1 METSFT
7 NDNDSI
13 DRLQLDL
20 WAEQLL
26 IRQKYVIFFAFTRIQ
41 NFKPQMKSC
50 RDINHRLRLSNF
62 DTIVPRY
69 IDLVEKLKDVSQKSK
84 DLKDQALEVQRTA
97 NGLQQKRIKLL
108 MHHLGV
114 FSTKLSTIYKR
125 IVPGADCYL
134 NYATNPISLFQEG
147 VTLVAQHGQ
156 SSWREVCYYH

>member
-1 METSFT
+1 
-7 NDNDSI
+7 
-13 DRLQLDL
+13 
-20 WAEQLL
+20 
-26 IRQKYVIFFAFTRIQ
+26 
-41 NFKPQMKSC
+41 MKSC

-69 IDLVEKLKDVSQKSK
+69 IDLVEKFKDVSLKSK
-84 DLKDQALEVQRTA
+84 DLNDQALEVQRTA

-114 FSTKLSTIYKR
+114 LSTKLSTVYKR

-156 SSWREVCYYH
+156 SSWREVCYYY